1 MASFISY
8 LKHARAELEH
18 VVWPTPRQAF
28 IHVALIVLI
37 SAFTALLIAG
47 LDYVFSRGLAALIGA

>member
-8 LKHARAELEH
+8 LKHVRAELAH
-18 VVWPTPRQAF
+18 VVWPTPRQAM

-37 SAFTALLIAG
+37 SAFTAVLTAG
-47 LDYVFSRGLAALIGA
+47 LDAVFSRGLAALIGA